1 MARSIWDYE
10 SAEGYNA
17 GDDLTGYRVEAADGR
32 IGKVDKHSEEVG
44 RAHLVVDTGPWI
56 FGRTVVVPA
65 GTINRID
72 HDDRSV
78 WLDRTMEDVRNSP
91 EFDPDVHGD
100 GSDYHQA
107 LGAYYLGTA

>member
-1 MARSIWDYE
+1 MARGIWDYE

-17 GDDLTGYRVEAADGR
+17 GDDLTGYRVEASDGR

-44 RAHLVVDTGPWI
+44 QAHLVVDTGPWI
-56 FGRTVVVPA
+56 FGRTVLVPA

-78 WLDRTMEDVRNSP
+78 WLDRSMEDVRNSP
-91 EFDPDVHGD
+91 EFDPDAHGD
-100 GSDYHQA
+100 SSDYHQA
-107 LGAYYLGTA
+107 LGAYYFGTA